1 MKYQK
6 LLALAF
12 VSLSLAACG
21 DDDNDQQS
29 KDFDYSAVPAD
40 LQAKVASLQEV
51 KADADLFV
59 VSSKGTNNVVKKGDA
74 LKRTPEGLDLVYADK
89 EHKNFKGALLNG
101 HWSSAKLSP
110 DGNMVSVAAIRG
122 YLSTPDQFKNNKPK
136 KDKATY
142 RGIAY
147 ADVGAK
153 ELGTLN
159 YSVNFDKKEGSG
171 SIEGIKS
178 FSGVK
183 NVDRIMLSKEKFQ
196 SHNAKGTVFAGQNQ
210 SFYGVMDG
218 KAKVQH
224 DTNVVDDGYKYSLAF
239 FGDKANEI
247 SGYVS
252 GKDGKKSAAFTGV
265 RHNNN

>member
-21 DDDNDQQS
+21 DDENDQQS
-29 KDFDYSAVPAD
+29 KNFDYSVVPAD

-59 VSSKGTNNVVKKGDA
+59 VSSKGDREVKKDGV
-74 LKRTPEGLDLVYADK
+74 LKGTPGYLDLIYADK

-101 HWSSAKLSP
+101 KWSSAELSA
-110 DGNMVSVAAIRG
+110 DGGMVSVKAIRG
-122 YLSTPDQFKNNKPK
+122 YLSTADQFKNNKPK

-142 RGIAY
+142 RGSAY
-147 ADVGAK
+147 ALAGAK
-153 ELGTLN
+153 EVGTLN

-196 SHNAKGTVFAGQNQ
+196 SHNAKDTVFAGQNQ

-247 SGYVS
+247 NGYVS
-252 GKDGKKSAAFTGV
+252 AKDGKKRAAFVGV
-265 RHNNN
+265 RNNNN

>member
-21 DDDNDQQS
+21 EDDNDRQS

-59 VSSKGTNNVVKKGDA
+59 MSSKGDREVKKGGV
-74 LKRTPEGLDLVYADK
+74 LKGTPGYLDLVYADK
-89 EHKNFKGALLNG
+89 EHKKFKGALLNG
-101 HWSSAKLSP
+101 KWSSAELSA
-110 DGNMVSVAAIRG
+110 DGGMVSVNAIRG
-122 YLSTPDQFKNNKPK
+122 YLSTADQFKNNKPK

-142 RGIAY
+142 TGTAY
-147 ADVGAK
+147 AVAGAK
-153 ELGTLN
+153 EMGTLN

-178 FSGVK
+178 FNGVN
-183 NVDRIMLSKEKFQ
+183 NVDRIMLSKEKFK
-196 SHNAKGTVFAGQNQ
+196 SYNAKDTVFAGQNP

-224 DTNVVDDGYKYSLAF
+224 DKSAVDDGYSYSLAF

-247 SGYVS
+247 NGYVS
-252 GKDGKKSAAFTGV
+252 AKDGKKRAAFVGV
-265 RHNNN
+265 RKNNN

>member
-12 VSLSLAACG
+12 VSLSLAACD

-29 KDFDYSAVPAD
+29 KNFDYSAVPAG
-40 LQAKVASLQEV
+40 LQAQVAKAQEF

-59 VSSKGTNNVVKKGDA
+59 VSSKGDREVKKDDV
-74 LKRTPEGLDLVYADK
+74 LKGTPGYLDLVYADK

-101 HWSSAKLSP
+101 HWSSAKLSA
-110 DGNMVSVAAIRG
+110 DGDMVSVAAIRG

-142 RGIAY
+142 RGSAY
-147 ADVGAK
+147 ALAGAK
-153 ELGTLN
+153 EVGTLN

-183 NVDRIMLSKEKFQ
+183 NVDRIMLSKEKFK
-196 SHNAKGTVFAGQNQ
+196 HYDTKGSVFSGQNQ

-224 DTNVVDDGYKYSLAF
+224 DTSVVDDGYKYSLAF

-247 SGYVS
+247 TGYVS